1 MAKREDYL
9 NPKTLAKADKL
20 DKYLASL
27 GKIDYSSYT
36 DNHTDQEEPPKSY
49 SIAIDDPL
57 PPPKFLSLSFMITMD
72 KDRSTLPNQI
82 IEGVLYKG
90 SKMIISG
97 SSKAGK
103 TLSLLHLGLAVANGE
118 PWLGHNTHKEGSK
131 VIYLDFELKPRM
143 AAKRIAEMVRVN
155 PGYDEKNDN
164 FLYCGLRGQ
173 SRTLEDLVYHIEDL
187 EDHQPDLVIVD
198 PFYKLATGADEN
210 DAGAIGEIVNR
221 MEKFSE
227 RLDCSFVYA
236 HHFSKG
242 NKSDTDHID
251 RASGSGVF
259 ARDPDAIL
267 TLTPHEE
274 ENHLVLEATLRDFPT
289 PPTQVVEF
297 SWPNFIHKPDMEPK
311 LRKPGQTI
319 ESKML
324 NEKLS
329 TALIEILKTNSVDGL
344 QKLRK
349 KVEEETGESIGQKKM
364 DRIMHICRDNISI
377 HITEN
382 GCGNI
387 YSYTE

>member
-1 MAKREDYL
+1 MAYREDYL
-9 NPKTLAKADKL
+9 NPETLAKADEL
-20 DKYLASL
+20 DIYFQSQ
-27 GKIDYSSYT
+27 GQPQYTERSS
-36 DNHTDQEEPPKSY
+36 DAPQSY
-49 SIAIDDPL
+49 SLAIDDPL
-57 PPPKFLSLSFMITMD
+57 PAPKFLTLSDMVSIETNTKM
-72 KDRSTLPNQI
+72 PPQI
-82 IEGVLYKG
+82 ITGVLYKG

-103 TLSLLHLGLAVANGE
+103 TLSLLHLGLAVSNGK
-118 PWLGHNTHKEGSK
+118 PWLGHETTQGN

-143 AAKRIAEMVRVN
+143 AAQRITSIIAAN
-155 PGYDEKNDN
+155 PGIYKQNPR

-173 SRTLEDLVYHIEDL
+173 ARSLEDLVHHIEDL
-187 EDHQPDLVIVD
+187 PDFKPDMVIVD

-210 DAGAIGEIVNR
+210 DAGAISEVVNR
-221 MEKFSE
+221 MEQFSE

-274 ENHLVLEATLRDFPT
+274 EDHLVLEATVRDFSS
-289 PPTQVVEF
+289 PPPKVVEF
-297 SWPNFIHKPDMEPK
+297 EWPNFVHKPDMEPK
-311 LRKPGQTI
+311 LRKPGQAK
-319 ESKML
+319 ESKRLML

-329 TALIEILKTNSVDGL
+329 TALIDILKANSVDGL
-344 QKLRK
+344 EKLRQKLQEK
-349 KVEEETGESIGQKKM
+349 TDESIGEKKM
-364 DRIMHICRDNISI
+364 NTIMQLCKDNISV

-382 GCGNI
+382 GYGNI

>member
-1 MAKREDYL
+1 MAYREDYL
-9 NPKTLAKADKL
+9 NPETLAKADEL
-20 DKYLASL
+20 DIYFQSQ
-27 GKIDYSSYT
+27 GQPQYPERSS
-36 DNHTDQEEPPKSY
+36 DAPQSY
-49 SIAIDDPL
+49 SLAIDDPL
-57 PPPKFLSLSFMITMD
+57 PAPKFLTLSDMVSIETNTKM
-72 KDRSTLPNQI
+72 PPQI
-82 IEGVLYKG
+82 IAGVLYKG

-103 TLSLLHLGLAVANGE
+103 TLSLLHLGLAVSNGK
-118 PWLGHNTHKEGSK
+118 PWMGHETNQGN

-143 AAKRIAEMVRVN
+143 AAQRITHIIAAN
-155 PGYDEKNDN
+155 PGIYKQNPR

-173 SRTLEDLVYHIEDL
+173 ARSLEDLVHHIEDL
-187 EDHQPDLVIVD
+187 PDFKPDMVIVD

-210 DAGAIGEIVNR
+210 DAGAISEVVNR
-221 MEKFSE
+221 MEQFSE

-274 ENHLVLEATLRDFPT
+274 EDHLVLEATVRDFSS
-289 PPTQVVEF
+289 PPSKVVEF
-297 SWPNFIHKPDMEPK
+297 EWPNFVHKPDLEPK
-311 LRKPGQTI
+311 LRKPGQ
-319 ESKML
+319 SKEIQRV

-329 TALIEILKTNSVDGL
+329 NALIELLKPNSIHGL
-344 QKLRK
+344 NNLRK
-349 KVEEETGESIGQKKM
+349 LLQDKTGESIGDKKM
-364 DRIMHICRDNISI
+364 DKILLISKNHISV
-377 HITEN
+377 HKTEN
-382 GCGNI
+382 GVGNI

>member
-9 NPKTLAKADKL
+9 NPKTLAKADEL
-20 DKYLASL
+20 DQYFASK
-27 GKIDYSSYT
+27 GKIDYPTHSEQDS
-36 DNHTDQEEPPKSY
+36 PPTAY

-72 KDRSTLPNQI
+72 QDRSTLPNQI

-155 PGYDEKNDN
+155 PGYDPNNDN

-173 SRTLEDLVYHIEDL
+173 SRTLEDLVHHIEDL
-187 EDHQPDLVIVD
+187 EDHRPDLVIVD

-210 DAGAIGEIVNR
+210 DAGAISEVVNR

-274 ENHLVLEATLRDFPT
+274 EDHLVLEATLRDFPT
-289 PPTQVVEF
+289 PSPQVVEF

-311 LRKPGQTI
+311 LRKPGQTK
-319 ESKML
+319 ENK
-324 NEKLS
+324 ERQDKLS
-329 TALIEILKTNSVDGL
+329 TALIELLKPNSIMGLEVLRDKLNEKINENLSQTAVRNLIKKTKSISVLKTEKGK
-344 QKLRK
+344 Q
-349 KVEEETGESIGQKKM
+349 
-364 DRIMHICRDNISI
+364 
-377 HITEN
+377 
-382 GCGNI
+382 NI
-387 YSYTE
+387 YSYNDK

>member
-1 MAKREDYL
+1 MARREDYL
-9 NPKTLAKADKL
+9 TPEVLADV
-20 DKYLASL
+20 DEVDRYLASK
-27 GKIDYSSYT
+27 GKIDYPT
-36 DNHTDQEEPPKSY
+36 HTEQDSPPTAY

-57 PPPKFLSLSFMITMD
+57 PPPKFLSLEQMMTHNTDPMP
-72 KDRSTLPNQI
+72 KQV
-82 IEGVLYKG
+82 IEGVLHKG

-103 TLSLLHLGLAVANGE
+103 TLSLLHLGLAAANGST
-118 PWLGHNTHKEGSK
+118 WLGHRTATSK
-131 VIYLDFELKPRM
+131 VIYLDFELKKRI
-143 AAKRIAEMVRVN
+143 AARRIAEMVN
-155 PGYDEKNDN
+155 ANDHYDPKNEN
-164 FLYCGLRGQ
+164 FMYCSLRGQ
-173 SRTLEDLVYHIEDL
+173 SRTLEDLVHHIEDL
-187 EDHQPDLVIVD
+187 EDHRPDLVIVD

-274 ENHLVLEATLRDFPT
+274 EDHLVLEATLRDFST
-289 PPTQVVEF
+289 PPPQVVEF

-311 LRKPGQTI
+311 LRKPGQTK
-319 ESKML
+319 ENKLL
-324 NEKLS
+324 NDKLS
-329 TALIEILKTNSVDGL
+329 TALIELLKPNSIMGLNNLRNKLEEKTGEEIHPNKLRNLIKKTKNISELKT
-344 QKLRK
+344 QKGK
-349 KVEEETGESIGQKKM
+349 E
-364 DRIMHICRDNISI
+364 
-377 HITEN
+377 
-382 GCGNI
+382 NI

>member
-1 MAKREDYL
+1 MARREDYL
-9 NPKTLAKADKL
+9 TPEVLADV
-20 DKYLASL
+20 DEVDRYLASK
-27 GKIDYSSYT
+27 GKIDYPTHSEQDS
-36 DNHTDQEEPPKSY
+36 PPTAY

-57 PPPKFLSLSFMITMD
+57 PPPKFFSLSQMMTHNTDPMP
-72 KDRSTLPNQI
+72 KQV
-82 IEGVLYKG
+82 IEGVLHKG

-103 TLSLLHLGLAVANGE
+103 TLSLLHLGLAAANGST
-118 PWLGHNTHKEGSK
+118 WLGHRTATSK
-131 VIYLDFELKPRM
+131 VIYLDFELKKRI
-143 AAKRIAEMVRVN
+143 AARRIAEMVNAN
-155 PGYDEKNDN
+155 PDYDPRNQN
-164 FLYCGLRGQ
+164 FLYCSLRGQ
-173 SRTLEDLVYHIEDL
+173 SRTLEDLVHHIEDL
-187 EDHQPDLVIVD
+187 ENHRPDLVIVD

-274 ENHLVLEATLRDFPT
+274 EDHLVLEATLRDFPT
-289 PPTQVVEF
+289 PSPQVVEF

-311 LRKPGQTI
+311 LRKPGQ
-319 ESKML
+319 SKENKLL
-324 NEKLS
+324 NDKLS
-329 TALIEILKTNSVDGL
+329 TALIELLKPNSIMGLNNLRTKLEEKTGEEIHPNKLRNLIKKTKNISELKT
-344 QKLRK
+344 QKGK
-349 KVEEETGESIGQKKM
+349 E
-364 DRIMHICRDNISI
+364 
-377 HITEN
+377 
-382 GCGNI
+382 NI

>member
-1 MAKREDYL
+1 MAYREDYL
-9 NPKTLAKADKL
+9 NPETLAKADEL
-20 DKYLASL
+20 DIYFQSQ
-27 GKIDYSSYT
+27 GQPQYPERSS
-36 DNHTDQEEPPKSY
+36 DAPQSY
-49 SIAIDDPL
+49 SLAIDDPL
-57 PPPKFLSLSFMITMD
+57 PAPKFLTLSDMVSIETNTKM
-72 KDRSTLPNQI
+72 PPQI
-82 IEGVLYKG
+82 ITGVLYKG

-103 TLSLLHLGLAVANGE
+103 TLSLLHLGLAVSNGK
-118 PWLGHNTHKEGSK
+118 PWMGHETTQGN

-143 AAKRIAEMVRVN
+143 AAQRITSIIAAN
-155 PGYDEKNDN
+155 PGIYKQNPR

-173 SRTLEDLVYHIEDL
+173 ARSLEDLVHHIEDL
-187 EDHQPDLVIVD
+187 PDFKPDMVIVD

-210 DAGAIGEIVNR
+210 DAGAISEVVNR
-221 MEKFSE
+221 MEQFSE

-274 ENHLVLEATLRDFPT
+274 EDHLVLEATVRDFAS
-289 PPTQVVEF
+289 PPPKVVEF
-297 SWPNFIHKPDMEPK
+297 EWPNFVHKPDLEPK
-311 LRKPGQTI
+311 LRKPGQ
-319 ESKML
+319 SKEIQRV

-329 TALIEILKTNSVDGL
+329 NALIELLKPNSIHGL
-344 QKLRK
+344 NNLRK
-349 KVEEETGESIGQKKM
+349 LLQDKTGESIGDKKM
-364 DRIMHICRDNISI
+364 DKILLISKNHISV
-377 HITEN
+377 HKTEN
-382 GCGNI
+382 GVGNI

>member
-1 MAKREDYL
+1 MAYREDYL
-9 NPKTLAKADKL
+9 NPETLAKADEL
-20 DKYLASL
+20 DIYFQSQ
-27 GKIDYSSYT
+27 GQPQYTERSS
-36 DNHTDQEEPPKSY
+36 DAPQSY
-49 SIAIDDPL
+49 SLAIDDPL
-57 PPPKFLSLSFMITMD
+57 PAPKFLTLSDMVSIETNTKM
-72 KDRSTLPNQI
+72 PPQI
-82 IEGVLYKG
+82 ITGVLYKG

-103 TLSLLHLGLAVANGE
+103 TLSLLHLGLAVSNGK
-118 PWLGHNTHKEGSK
+118 PWLGHETTQGN

-143 AAKRIAEMVRVN
+143 AAQRITSIIAAN
-155 PGYDEKNDN
+155 PGIYKQNPR

-173 SRTLEDLVYHIEDL
+173 ARSLEDLVHHIEDL
-187 EDHQPDLVIVD
+187 PDFKPDMVIVD

-210 DAGAIGEIVNR
+210 DAGAISEVVNR
-221 MEKFSE
+221 MEQFSE

-274 ENHLVLEATLRDFPT
+274 EYHLVLEATLRDFPT
-289 PPTQVVEF
+289 PDPQVVEF
-297 SWPNFIHKPDMEPK
+297 SWPNFIHKPDLEPK
-311 LRKPGQTI
+311 LRKPGQAK
-319 ESKML
+319 ENKKL

-329 TALIEILKTNSVDGL
+329 NALIELLKPNSIHGL
-344 QKLRK
+344 NNLRK
-349 KVEEETGESIGQKKM
+349 LLQDKTGEVIGDKKM
-364 DRIMHICRDNISI
+364 DRILLICKDNIGV
-377 HITEN
+377 HKTEN
-382 GCGNI
+382 GVGNI

>member
-1 MAKREDYL
+1 MAYREDYL
-9 NPKTLAKADKL
+9 TPETLAKADEL
-20 DKYLASL
+20 DIYFSSRGPVDYPAPSSDAPQTYSL
-27 GKIDYSSYT
+27 
-36 DNHTDQEEPPKSY
+36 
-49 SIAIDDPL
+49 AIDDPL
-57 PPPKFLSLSFMITMD
+57 PAPKFLTLSDIVSIDTHTDM
-72 KDRSTLPNQI
+72 PPQI
-82 IEGVLYKG
+82 IKNVLHKG

-103 TLSLLHLGLAVANGE
+103 TLSLLHLGLAVSNGK
-118 PWLGHNTHKEGSK
+118 PWLGHETTQGN

-143 AAKRIAEMVRVN
+143 AAKRITSIIASN
-155 PGYDEKNDN
+155 PGIYKQNPR

-173 SRTLEDLVYHIEDL
+173 SRSLEDLVHHIEDL
-187 EDHQPDLVIVD
+187 PDYQPDLVIVD

-210 DAGAIGEIVNR
+210 DAGAISEVVNR

-274 ENHLVLEATLRDFPT
+274 EDHLVLEATLRDFPT
-289 PPTQVVEF
+289 PDPQVVEF

-311 LRKPGQTI
+311 LRKPGQ
-319 ESKML
+319 SKDKKDRQD
-324 NEKLS
+324 KLS
-329 TALIEILKTNSVDGL
+329 TALIELLKPNSIMGLEVLKDRLNDKLNENLSQNAVRNLIKKTKNISVLKTEKGK
-344 QKLRK
+344 Q
-349 KVEEETGESIGQKKM
+349 
-364 DRIMHICRDNISI
+364 
-377 HITEN
+377 
-382 GCGNI
+382 NI
-387 YSYTE
+387 YSYNDGR

>member
-1 MAKREDYL
+1 MAYREDYL
-9 NPKTLAKADKL
+9 NPETLAKADEL
-20 DKYLASL
+20 DIYFQSQ
-27 GKIDYSSYT
+27 GQPHYPERSS
-36 DNHTDQEEPPKSY
+36 DAPQSY
-49 SIAIDDPL
+49 SLAIDDPL
-57 PPPKFLSLSFMITMD
+57 PAPKFLTLSDMVSIETNTKM
-72 KDRSTLPNQI
+72 PPQI
-82 IEGVLYKG
+82 ISGVLYKG

-103 TLSLLHLGLAVANGE
+103 TLSLLHLGLAVSNGK
-118 PWLGHNTHKEGSK
+118 PWMGHETTQGN

-143 AAKRIAEMVRVN
+143 AAQRITHIIAAN
-155 PGYDEKNDN
+155 PGIYKQNPR

-173 SRTLEDLVYHIEDL
+173 ARSLEDLVHHIEDL
-187 EDHQPDLVIVD
+187 PDFKPDMVIVD

-210 DAGAIGEIVNR
+210 DAGAISEVVNR
-221 MEKFSE
+221 MEQFSE

-274 ENHLVLEATLRDFPT
+274 EDHLVLEATVRDFSS
-289 PPTQVVEF
+289 PPAKVVEF
-297 SWPNFIHKPDMEPK
+297 EWPNFVHKPDLEPK
-311 LRKPGQTI
+311 LRKPGQ
-319 ESKML
+319 SKEIQRV

-329 TALIEILKTNSVDGL
+329 NALIELLKPNSIHGL
-344 QKLRK
+344 NNLRK
-349 KVEEETGESIGQKKM
+349 LLQDKTGESIGDKKM
-364 DRIMHICRDNISI
+364 DKILLISKNHISV
-377 HITEN
+377 HKTEN
-382 GCGNI
+382 GVGNI

>member
-1 MAKREDYL
+1 MAYREDYL
-9 NPKTLAKADKL
+9 KPEVLADI
-20 DKYLASL
+20 DEIDRYLSSK
-27 GKIDYSSYT
+27 GQIDYSANKTQTQQDS
-36 DNHTDQEEPPKSY
+36 PPTAY
-49 SIAIDDPL
+49 SIAIEDPL
-57 PPPKFLSLSFMITMD
+57 PPPKFFSLSQMIEINRD
-72 KDRSTLPNQI
+72 PSTLPNQI

-103 TLSLLHLGLAVANGE
+103 TLSLLHLGLAVANGQ
-118 PWLGHNTHKEGSK
+118 PWMGHNTHKEGSK
-131 VIYLDFELKPRM
+131 VIYLDFELKPRL
-143 AAKRIAEMVRVN
+143 AARRIAEIVRVN
-155 PGYDEKNDN
+155 PGYLPTTQN

-173 SRTLEDLVYHIEDL
+173 SRTLEDLVHHIEDL
-187 EDHQPDLVIVD
+187 EDYQPDMVIVD

-210 DAGAIGEIVNR
+210 DAGAISEVVNR

-242 NKSDTDHID
+242 NKSNTDHID

-274 ENHLVLEATLRDFPT
+274 EDHLVLEATLRDFPT
-289 PPTQVVEF
+289 PDPQVVEF
-297 SWPNFIHKPDMEPK
+297 SWPNFIHKPDLEPK
-311 LRKPGQTI
+311 LRKAGQ
-319 ESKML
+319 SKENKKL

-329 TALIEILKTNSVDGL
+329 NALIELLKPNSIMGL
-344 QKLRK
+344 NKLRK
-349 KVEEETGESIGQKKM
+349 LLQEKTGESIGDKKM
-364 DRIMHICRDNISI
+364 DKILLICKDNISV
-377 HITEN
+377 HKTEN
-382 GCGNI
+382 GVGNI

>member
-9 NPKTLAKADKL
+9 NPKTLAKADEL
-20 DKYLASL
+20 DQYFASK
-27 GKIDYSSYT
+27 GKIDYPTHSEQDS
-36 DNHTDQEEPPKSY
+36 PPTAY

-118 PWLGHNTHKEGSK
+118 PWLGHNTYKEGSK

-155 PGYDEKNDN
+155 PGYDPNNDN

-173 SRTLEDLVYHIEDL
+173 SRTLEDLVHHIEDL
-187 EDHQPDLVIVD
+187 ENHRPDLVIVD

-210 DAGAIGEIVNR
+210 DAGAISEVVNR

-274 ENHLVLEATLRDFPT
+274 EDHLVLEATLRDFPT
-289 PPTQVVEF
+289 PSPQVVEF

-311 LRKPGQTI
+311 LRKSGQT
-319 ESKML
+319 KAKKDRL
-324 NEKLS
+324 NKLS
-329 TALIEILKTNSVDGL
+329 DALVELLKINSIMGL
-344 QKLRK
+344 NNLKIKL
-349 KVEEETGESIGQKKM
+349 EEKTGEEIHPDTIRNIIKKDENIIVQKRGKGL
-364 DRIMHICRDNISI
+364 
-377 HITEN
+377 E
-382 GCGNI
+382 NI
-387 YSYTE
+387 YIYKKD

>member
-1 MAKREDYL
+1 MARREDYL
-9 NPKTLAKADKL
+9 TPEVLADV
-20 DKYLASL
+20 DEVDRYLASK
-27 GKIDYSSYT
+27 GKIDYPT
-36 DNHTDQEEPPKSY
+36 HTEQDSPPTAY

-57 PPPKFLSLSFMITMD
+57 PPPKFLSLEQMMSHNTDPMP
-72 KDRSTLPNQI
+72 KQV
-82 IEGVLYKG
+82 IEGVLHKG

-103 TLSLLHLGLAVANGE
+103 TLSLLHLGLAAANGST
-118 PWLGHNTHKEGSK
+118 WLGHRTATSK
-131 VIYLDFELKPRM
+131 VIYLDFELKKRI
-143 AAKRIAEMVRVN
+143 AARRIAEMVN
-155 PGYDEKNDN
+155 ANSDYDPQNQN
-164 FLYCGLRGQ
+164 FLYCSLRGQ
-173 SRTLEDLVYHIEDL
+173 SRTLEDLVHHIEDL
-187 EDHQPDLVIVD
+187 EDHRPDLVIVD

-274 ENHLVLEATLRDFPT
+274 EDHLVLEATLRDFPT
-289 PPTQVVEF
+289 PSPQVVEF

-311 LRKPGQTI
+311 LRKPGQTK
-319 ESKML
+319 ENKLL
-324 NEKLS
+324 NDKLS
-329 TALIEILKTNSVDGL
+329 TALIELLKPNSIMGLNNLRTKLEEKTGEEIHPNKLRNLIKKTNNISELKT
-344 QKLRK
+344 QKGK
-349 KVEEETGESIGQKKM
+349 E
-364 DRIMHICRDNISI
+364 
-377 HITEN
+377 
-382 GCGNI
+382 NI

>member
-1 MAKREDYL
+1 MAYREDYL
-9 NPKTLAKADKL
+9 NPETLAKADEL
-20 DKYLASL
+20 DIYFQSQ
-27 GKIDYSSYT
+27 GQPQYTQRSS
-36 DNHTDQEEPPKSY
+36 DAPQSY
-49 SIAIDDPL
+49 SLAIDDPL
-57 PPPKFLSLSFMITMD
+57 PAPKFLTLSDMVSIETNTKM
-72 KDRSTLPNQI
+72 PPQI
-82 IEGVLYKG
+82 ITGVLYKG

-103 TLSLLHLGLAVANGE
+103 TLSLLHLGLAVSNGK
-118 PWLGHNTHKEGSK
+118 PWMGHETTQGN

-143 AAKRIAEMVRVN
+143 AAQRITSIIAAN
-155 PGYDEKNDN
+155 PGIYKQNPR

-173 SRTLEDLVYHIEDL
+173 ARSLEDLVHHIEDL
-187 EDHQPDLVIVD
+187 PDFKPDMVIVD

-210 DAGAIGEIVNR
+210 DAGAISEVVNR
-221 MEKFSE
+221 MEQFSE

-274 ENHLVLEATLRDFPT
+274 EDHLVLEATVRDFSS
-289 PPTQVVEF
+289 PPPKVVEF
-297 SWPNFIHKPDMEPK
+297 EWPNFVHKPDLEPK
-311 LRKPGQTI
+311 LRKPGQ
-319 ESKML
+319 SKEIQRV

-329 TALIEILKTNSVDGL
+329 NALIELLKPNSIHGL
-344 QKLRK
+344 NNLRK
-349 KVEEETGESIGQKKM
+349 LLQDKTGESIGDKKM
-364 DRIMHICRDNISI
+364 DKILLISKNHISV
-377 HITEN
+377 HKTEN
-382 GCGNI
+382 GVGNI